1 MQKIRIRESFPFSV
15 EKLFNHMEVH
25 ENLADIFFPLKVETI
40 RYGEAEPYGVGSIRK
55 LFVNPVPPFEE
66 SVTAFDRNKMIEY
79 RITKGSPLKSH
90 KGTMIFSGDKVQ
102 SALDYSIE
110 FDSDIPF
117 LASTVKV
124 GLEAGIKKG
133 LAKLKRAGL

>member
-1 MQKIRIRESFPFSV
+1 MQKIRIRETFPFSV

-25 ENLADIFFPLKVETI
+25 ENLGDIFFPLKVETI
-40 RYGEAEPYGVGSIRK
+40 RYGEIEPYGVGSIRK

-79 RITKGSPLKSH
+79 RITKGSPLKNH
-90 KGTMIFSGDKVQ
+90 KGTMIFSGDNDQ
-102 SALDYSIE
+102 SALDYRIE

-117 LASTVKV
+117 LAFTVKA

-133 LAKLKRAGL
+133 LEKLRKAGL

>member
-1 MQKIRIRESFPFSV
+1 MQKIRIREEFPFSV

-40 RYGEAEPYGVGSIRK
+40 KYGEAEPYGIGSVRK

-66 SVTAFDRNKMIEY
+66 SVTAFERNKMIEY
-79 RITKGSPLKSH
+79 RITKGSPLKNH
-90 KGTMIFSGDKVQ
+90 KGTMVFSGDNAR

-117 LASTVKV
+117 LATTVKV
-124 GLEAGIKKG
+124 GLEAGIKNG
-133 LAKLKRAGL
+133 LAKLKAKGL